1 MRYRNVAKP
10 IPIRSRLQ
18 TGEEFR
24 RALRLGKSPMQG
36 FRPGFCGTAAQRP
49 TGLTSAEISQYPV
62 TILDACFL
70 FTSSPHLATSD
81 AALRLFF
88 PSWESRSKGGSTPAS
103 YEHQKSLTQIS
114 STRHSKTIFFE
125 ANHGA
130 ESKPILPVLKIV
142 LSFYTPSPWDCI

>member
-62 TILDACFL
+62 TILDACSFSRRL
-70 FTSSPHLATSD
+70 RTLRPRMRRYDCFFRLGKAGRRGDPHRQVTNT
-81 AALRLFF
+81 
-88 PSWESRSKGGSTPAS
+88 K
-103 YEHQKSLTQIS
+103 KLTQIS